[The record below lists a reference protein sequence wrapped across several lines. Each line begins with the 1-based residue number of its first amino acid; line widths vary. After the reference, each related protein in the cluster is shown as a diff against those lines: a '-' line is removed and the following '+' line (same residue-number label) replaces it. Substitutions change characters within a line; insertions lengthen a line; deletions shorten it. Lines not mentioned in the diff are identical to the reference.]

1 MPSDPRTAPASPP
14 PPPRPAP
21 AIAPGPPAA
30 GSAGRAGPGR
40 FATST
45 RLRRLPHDRLV
56 AGVAA
61 GLGWRLG
68 VDPVLVRIAFA
79 LLAFAGG
86 AGLVLYGVLWAVLP
100 VATDDPP
107 PRRPATTQQGVALAL
122 IVLGILLL
130 LRALGIWFGDQIAGP
145 LVLLAAGS
153 AVLWTRADA
162 DERATWGHLG
172 GQLPTDAARRA
183 AAAPTSPVRIVIGTA
198 LVALAIAGALA
209 TAGSFRDA
217 QDLILVL
224 LLALVGAGLL
234 FGPWLWRLVDQ
245 LSSERRER
253 VRQEER
259 AELAAHLHDSV
270 LQTLALIQRS
280 DDPKRMV
287 TLARRQERE
296 LRTWLYGAS
305 TAGAAMTLTE
315 AVQGVTSE
323 VEAIHGI
330 AVEVV
335 VVGDASLDEHV
346 WALLAA
352 VREAC
357 VNAAKHSGA
366 AAVDVYVEVEG
377 DEVLAF
383 IRDRGRGFDPDR
395 VPTDRAGIRRSI
407 IERIERHGGTAR
419 LHSEPGAGT
428 EVELSVPR
436 PERPNAGWA
445 TDPAPTEGP
454 GPDRAGGHRTPTN
467 PDPGGPSS

>member
-1 MPSDPRTAPASPP
+1 M
-14 PPPRPAP
+14 
-21 AIAPGPPAA
+21 
-30 GSAGRAGPGR
+30 
-40 FATST
+40 
-45 RLRRLPHDRLV
+45 

-68 VDPVLVRIAFA
+68 VDPVLIRIAFA

-122 IVLGILLL
+122 IVLGVLLL
-130 LRALGIWFGDQIAGP
+130 LRALGIWFGDQIVGP

-162 DERATWGHLG
+162 DGRAAWGHLG
-172 GQLPTDAARRA
+172 ARVPAGASGAVRQA
-183 AAAPTSPVRIVIGTA
+183 GAAPASPVRIVVGTA
-198 LVALAIAGALA
+198 LVALAIGGALA
-209 TAGSFRDA
+209 TAGSLSDA

-224 LLALVGAGLL
+224 LLALVGVGLL
-234 FGPWLWRLVDQ
+234 FGPWLWRLIDQ
-245 LSSERRER
+245 LTDERRER

-296 LRTWLYGAS
+296 LRTWLYGAT
-305 TAGAAMTLTE
+305 TAGTAMSLTE
-315 AVQGVTSE
+315 AVQGVTAE
-323 VEAIHGI
+323 VEAVHGI
-330 AVEVV
+330 AIEVV
-335 VVGDASLDEHV
+335 VVGDVPLDEHV

-357 VNAAKHSGA
+357 VNAAKHSGTDQ
-366 AAVDVYVEVEG
+366 VDVFVEVEG
-377 DEVLAF
+377 AEVLAF
-383 IRDRGRGFDPDR
+383 VRDRGRGFDPDH
-395 VPTDRAGIRRSI
+395 VPADRAGIRRSI
-407 IERIERHGGTAR
+407 VDRIERHGGSAR
-419 LHSEPGAGT
+419 VHSELGAGT
-428 EVELSVPR
+428 EVELCVPR
-436 PERPNAGWA
+436 PEHRAATGWA
-445 TDPAPTEGP
+445 SDATTV
-454 GPDRAGGHRTPTN
+454 PDATAASGGTSTPDAIAASRATSTPESPPP
-467 PDPGGPSS
+467 PDPGDLRREP

>member
-1 MPSDPRTAPASPP
+1 MPTEPSATGSSPP
-14 PPPRPAP
+14 PPPPA
-21 AIAPGPPAA
+21 AITAPGTSATRSGPHPA
-30 GSAGRAGPGR
+30 PGR

-45 RLRRLPHDRLV
+45 RLQRLPQGRLV

-68 VDPVLVRIAFA
+68 VDPVLIRIAFA

-86 AGLVLYGVLWAVLP
+86 AGLVLYGLLWAVLP

-130 LRALGIWFGDQIAGP
+130 LRALGIWFGDQVVGP

-153 AVLWTRADA
+153 AVLWARADA
-162 DERATWGHLG
+162 DDRAVWGNLG
-172 GQLPTDAARRA
+172 GGPLPTGAARRA
-183 AAAPTSPVRIVIGTA
+183 AAAPTSPLRIVVGTA

-209 TAGSFRDA
+209 TTGSLSGA

-224 LLALVGAGLL
+224 LLALVGVGLL

-245 LSSERRER
+245 LSDERRER

-296 LRTWLYGAS
+296 LRTWLYGAT
-305 TAGAAMTLTE
+305 TAGTAMTLTE
-315 AVQGVTSE
+315 AVQSVTAE
-323 VEAIHGI
+323 VEAVHGI
-330 AVEVV
+330 TVEVV
-335 VVGDASLDEHV
+335 VVGDVPLDEHV

-366 AAVDVYVEVEG
+366 DRADVYVEVEG
-377 DEVLAF
+377 EEVLAF
-383 IRDRGRGFDPDR
+383 VRDRGRGFDADE
-395 VPTDRAGIRRSI
+395 VPADRAGIRRSI
-407 IERIERHGGTAR
+407 VDRIQRHGGTAR
-419 LHSEPGAGT
+419 VHSEPGAGT
-428 EVELSVPR
+428 EVELCVPR
-436 PERPNAGWA
+436 PDHAAAGWA
-445 TDPAPTEGP
+445 VDAATSA
-454 GPDRAGGHRTPTN
+454 
-467 PDPGGPSS
+467 DPGGPPP

>member
-1 MPSDPRTAPASPP
+1 MPADPAATASSPP
-14 PPPRPAP
+14 PPPPA
-21 AIAPGPPAA
+21 ATAAPGAA
-30 GSAGRAGPGR
+30 AARQTARSAPGR
-40 FATST
+40 FAAST
-45 RLRRLPHDRLV
+45 RLQRLPHGRLV

-68 VDPVLVRIAFA
+68 VDPVLIRIAFA

-86 AGLVLYGVLWAVLP
+86 AGLVLYGLLWVVLP

-107 PRRPATTQQGVALAL
+107 PRRRATTQQGVALAL

-162 DERATWGHLG
+162 DDRAAWGQFSG
-172 GQLPTDAARRA
+172 TLPTGAARRA
-183 AAAPTSPVRIVIGTA
+183 AAAPTSPLRIVIGTA

-209 TAGSFRDA
+209 TTGSLSDA

-224 LLALVGAGLL
+224 LLALVGVGLL

-245 LSSERRER
+245 LSEERRER

-296 LRTWLYGAS
+296 LRTWLYGA
-305 TAGAAMTLTE
+305 TTTGTAMTLTE
-315 AVQGVTSE
+315 AVQGVTAE
-323 VEAIHGI
+323 VEAVHGI
-330 AVEVV
+330 AIEVV
-335 VVGDASLDEHV
+335 VVGDAPLDEHV

-366 AAVDVYVEVEG
+366 DRADVYVEVEG
-377 DEVLAF
+377 GEVHAF
-383 IRDRGRGFDPDR
+383 VRDRGRGFDPDR
-395 VPTDRAGIRRSI
+395 VPADRAGIRRSI
-407 IERIERHGGTAR
+407 VDRIERHGGTAR
-419 LHSEPGAGT
+419 IHSDPGAGT
-428 EVELSVPR
+428 EVELCVPR
-436 PERPNAGWA
+436 PDQAATGWA
-445 TDPAPTEGP
+445 VDPAVTAAPVT
-454 GPDRAGGHRTPTN
+454 DV
-467 PDPGGPSS
+467 DPGGPPP

>member
-1 MPSDPRTAPASPP
+1 MPTEPSTTASASPP
-14 PPPRPAP
+14 PPPPA
-21 AIAPGPPAA
+21 ATSAPGTAA
-30 GSAGRAGPGR
+30 ARQASRSAPGR
-40 FATST
+40 FAASN
-45 RLRRLPHDRLV
+45 RLQRLPHGRLV

-68 VDPVLVRIAFA
+68 VDPVLIRIAFA

-86 AGLVLYGVLWAVLP
+86 AGLVLYGLLWVVLP

-130 LRALGIWFGDQIAGP
+130 LRALGIWFGDQIVGP
-145 LVLLAAGS
+145 IVLLAAGS
-153 AVLWTRADA
+153 AVLWARADA
-162 DERATWGHLG
+162 DERAAWGQLG
-172 GQLPTDAARRA
+172 GPLPTGAARRA
-183 AAAPTSPVRIVIGTA
+183 AAAPTSPLRIVVGTA

-209 TAGSFRDA
+209 TAGSLSDA

-224 LLALVGAGLL
+224 LLALVGVGLL

-245 LSSERRER
+245 LTEERRER

-296 LRTWLYGAS
+296 LRTWLYGTTTS
-305 TAGAAMTLTE
+305 GTPMTLTE
-315 AVQGVTSE
+315 AVQGVTAE
-323 VEAIHGI
+323 VEAVHGI
-330 AVEVV
+330 AIEVV
-335 VVGDASLDEHV
+335 VVGDAPLDEHV

-366 AAVDVYVEVEG
+366 ERADVYVEVEG
-377 DEVLAF
+377 EEVHAF
-383 IRDRGRGFDPDR
+383 VRDRGRGFDPDH
-395 VPTDRAGIRRSI
+395 VPADRAGIRRSI
-407 IERIERHGGTAR
+407 VDRIERHGGTAR
-419 LHSEPGAGT
+419 VHSDPGAGT
-428 EVELSVPR
+428 EVELCVPR
-436 PERPNAGWA
+436 PDHAAAGWA
-445 TDPAPTEGP
+445 VDPA
-454 GPDRAGGHRTPTN
+454 TN
-467 PDPGGPSS
+467 ADPGGPPP